1 MPTPSRHPPLPQWQT
16 QRPPP
21 LNGVPAS
28 VLHLPKPCPHAQ
40 LLDHLATQ
48 FPHITRAD
56 WAQRIQQGQV
66 LCAKGQPLPPSA
78 PTPAGQWVWYYRM
91 PSHEPRIPFDE
102 TVLFQ
107 DDWLVV
113 ADKPHFLPVTPAGRY
128 AQETLLARLQR
139 RLQLP
144 HLAPLHRLD
153 RETAGLVIFAAQP
166 HTRNAYAQLFRTQR
180 VHKSYEAIATRNP
193 ALNGRLEPDAPLLH
207 TSHLAP
213 HARDFF
219 RMAEYPGRAPNSSTL
234 IEIIEALP
242 DGQHVRLRLHPH
254 TGLKHQ
260 LRVHLNALGMPI
272 VGDRFYPH
280 VRHGPT
286 ADDDYQQP
294 MQLLAQSLRF
304 TDPITHQARE
314 FHSQFKLGGQ
324 RVAKA

>member
-1 MPTPSRHPPLPQWQT
+1 MAQVVPAEIFNVCALQGFTPSS
-16 QRPPP
+16 
-21 LNGVPAS
+21 NVVPF
-28 VLHLPKPCPHAQ
+28 HKPAV
-40 LLDHLATQ
+40 
-48 FPHITRAD
+48 I
-56 WAQRIQQGQV
+56 
-66 LCAKGQPLPPSA
+66 S
-78 PTPAGQWVWYYRM
+78 
-91 PSHEPRIPFDE
+91 
-102 TVLFQ
+102 Q

-144 HLAPLHRLD
+144 HLAPVHRLD
-153 RETAGLVIFAAQP
+153 RETAGLVIFAVQP

-180 VHKSYEAIATRNP
+180 VHKSYEAIASCNP
-193 ALNGRLEPDAPLLH
+193 ALNRRLKPHAPLLH

-219 RMAEYPGRAPNSSTL
+219 RMAEYPDRAPNSSTL

-242 DGQHVRLRLHPH
+242 DGQHVRLRLQPH

-280 VRHGPT
+280 VHHGPT

-294 MQLLAQSLRF
+294 LQLLAQSLRF
-304 TDPITHQARE
+304 TDPITQQARE

-324 RVAKA
+324 RAVER